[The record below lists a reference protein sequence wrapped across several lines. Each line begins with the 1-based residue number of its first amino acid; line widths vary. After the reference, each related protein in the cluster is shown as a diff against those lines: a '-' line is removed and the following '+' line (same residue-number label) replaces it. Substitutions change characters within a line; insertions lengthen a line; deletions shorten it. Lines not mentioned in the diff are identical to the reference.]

1 MTAISSGEDWLAQDS
16 KIGFAWSCHVTPF
29 RDVYSRTSWKHPG
42 FRRPPYS
49 HLRQATKRDE
59 GSQRREV
66 YLPQV
71 QTGKTS
77 WISSCSTA
85 ATYSKMKSLSW
96 KNVAAEKCCLYF
108 LVLSYF
114 TKSWQEISSTGRGIH
129 VFSIYRWCVFLRRNL
144 HSLRCKTPHRI
155 HKTYLS
161 FSKFNYTLYSNNLIS
176 YYVCFIKYHTSYQ
189 FILFLDWTQQTHK
202 SYCPLAKHALRY
214 TCPSDLPPRDLEA
227 WRSGSMLHCNPMLVD
242 ETTHTGIPWMRIC
255 SQIDETLVFN
265 VSTPTM

>member
-29 RDVYSRTSWKHPG
+29 RDVFSRTSWKHPG

-96 KNVAAEKCCLYF
+96 KNVAAEKCCLCF

-129 VFSIYRWCVFLRRNL
+129 VFQFTDDAFSWGETF
-144 HSLRCKTPHRI
+144 TP
-155 HKTYLS
+155 YA
-161 FSKFNYTLYSNNLIS
+161 
-176 YYVCFIKYHTSYQ
+176 
-189 FILFLDWTQQTHK
+189 
-202 SYCPLAKHALRY
+202 AKHLIESTKCIY
-214 TCPSDLPPRDLEA
+214 HFLNSTIPSTA
-227 WRSGSMLHCNPMLVD
+227 V
-242 ETTHTGIPWMRIC
+242 II
-255 SQIDETLVFN
+255 
-265 VSTPTM
+265 